1 MELTST
7 TKRSDLRE
15 RRTVAFA
22 EPVLDRRTSII
33 TTVLI
38 SLVVLSA
45 FFGRFNIPVLGF
57 NVRLEQIF
65 PVILTA
71 WMLVVPALRMP
82 FLRTLRHPVVLVY
95 ALFVV
100 WNVLSTLIFSPDY
113 GWSVSIVAWL
123 AIDLLILMSI
133 MTLKSGAE
141 LSFRILVAAVVPW
154 ALAGMIVFLLAN
166 LTNGAFNFGVAFDW
180 LYEIYVAR
188 VTAIEANIFASI
200 LMVCGLL
207 AITRRGL
214 PWWWVTVLCIV
225 IPLGLLASQTRT
237 AVFSMAGGA
246 ALFIIASLFR
256 RGQKASEWIRRVA
269 PAASLVIALALFYLV
284 VSAVQSQPTAS
295 PTSPDPTTEPAA
307 VAATEPA
314 ADDSTA
320 APQSVA
326 SASATSTPAEA
337 PAAGP
342 EPTPTPTREVPDP
355 SDPDTQNKLG
365 DFSVEGGTVGFRM
378 KIVEMALDD
387 LHGANLWF
395 GNGTNTFGLTHI
407 QPDTPGNVSGHIIIL
422 PVQVLYDGGIVGLGL
437 LIALFVIAFVYTPAP
452 RKPVAAGVLAA
463 FLVSATMTS
472 FLWFAITWL
481 MFAVLLRP
489 ADGDDTA
496 KPVAFLR
503 RKEARA

>member
-1 MELTST
+1 M
-7 TKRSDLRE
+7 TKRSDLRQ
-15 RRTVAFA
+15 RRTAAFA
-22 EPVLDRRTSII
+22 EPALDQRTSIV
-33 TTVLI
+33 TTALI

-45 FFGRFNIPVLGF
+45 FFGRFDIPVLGF

-65 PVILTA
+65 PVVLA
-71 WMLVVPALRMP
+71 VWMLVVPALRMP

-95 ALFVV
+95 AIFVA
-100 WNVLSTLIFSPDY
+100 WNILSTLIFSPDY

-214 PWWWVTVLCIV
+214 PWWWVTVLCIT

-237 AVFSMAGGA
+237 AVFSLAGGA
-246 ALFIIASLFR
+246 VVFIIASLFR
-256 RGQKASEWIRRVA
+256 RGQKANEWIRRVA
-269 PAASLVIALALFYLV
+269 PAVSLVITLALFYTI

-295 PTSPDPTTEPAA
+295 PAAPDPTTEPVA
-307 VAATEPA
+307 VAAMSPA
-314 ADDSTA
+314 NDDA
-320 APQSVA
+320 AAVEQSVEHPT
-326 SASATSTPAEA
+326 ATSAITATP
-337 PAAGP
+337 PVSP
-342 EPTPTPTREVPDP
+342 EPTPSPTRNVPDP
-355 SDPDTQNKLG
+355 SNPDTQNKLG

-378 KIVEMALDD
+378 KIIEMALDN

-395 GNGTNTFGLTHI
+395 GNGTNTFGITHI

-422 PVQVLYDGGIVGLGL
+422 PVQVLYDAGIVGLAL
-437 LIALFVIAFVYTPAP
+437 LVALFVTAFAYTPAP

-472 FLWFAITWL
+472 FFWFAITWL

-489 ADGDDTA
+489 ADGDDVV
-496 KPVAFLR
+496 KPIAFPR

>member
-1 MELTST
+1 M
-7 TKRSDLRE
+7 TKRSDLRH
-15 RRTVAFA
+15 RRTAAFA
-22 EPVLDRRTSII
+22 EPALDQRTSII
-33 TTVLI
+33 TTALI

-57 NVRLEQIF
+57 NVRLEQIL
-65 PVILTA
+65 PVILA
-71 WMLVVPALRMP
+71 VWMLVVPALRMS
-82 FLRTLRHPVVLVY
+82 FMRTLRHPVVLVY
-95 ALFVV
+95 ALFVA
-100 WNVLSTLIFSPDY
+100 WNILSTLIFSPDY

-133 MTLKSGAE
+133 MTLRSGAE

-214 PWWWVTVLCIV
+214 PWWWVAVLCIT

-246 ALFIIASLFR
+246 VVFIIASLFR
-256 RGQKASEWIRRVA
+256 RGQKANEWVRRVA
-269 PAASLVIALALFYLV
+269 PAVSLVITLTLFYV
-284 VSAVQSQPTAS
+284 IVSAVQSQPTAS
-295 PTSPDPTTEPAA
+295 PAAPSPTTEPMAIAATAPAHDGSAA
-307 VAATEPA
+307 VT
-314 ADDSTA
+314 
-320 APQSVA
+320 QSIPPRT
-326 SASATSTPAEA
+326 SATSSPTATQVTA
-337 PAAGP
+337 P
-342 EPTPTPTREVPDP
+342 EPTAEPTREVPDP
-355 SDPDTQNKLG
+355 SAPDTQNKLG

-378 KIVEMALDD
+378 KVIEMALDD
-387 LHGANLWF
+387 LHGVNLWF

-437 LIALFVIAFVYTPAP
+437 LIALFVTAFACTPAP
-452 RKPVAAGVLAA
+452 RKPVAAGLLAA

-472 FLWFAITWL
+472 FFWFAITWL

-489 ADGDDTA
+489 VDGDDVT
-496 KPVAFLR
+496 KPLAFRR